1 MSGPSPPGAGPS
13 PVGPSPV
20 GPSQAG
26 PSPNAPPKKA
36 KSAAAL
42 YEFKALSATRRVW
55 FGAAVGGVSGVSY
68 GLRECRPPRAFCT
81 PPTTT
86 LERAAPHSRCLPL
99 ARVLFLAA
107 RPPARP
113 PAAAVDSYREVD
125 SRKWKLAD
133 AKSVDFAAKNTLKM
147 SVWFAGYFGLFQVLK
162 YGAMVAR
169 CAEAPAAAA
178 AAAAAG
184 CWLLLSRPL
193 C

>member
-1 MSGPSPPGAGPS
+1 LPP
-13 PVGPSPV
+13 
-20 GPSQAG
+20 
-26 PSPNAPPKKA
+26 
-36 KSAAAL
+36 
-42 YEFKALSATRRVW
+42 
-55 FGAAVGGVSGVSY
+55 
-68 GLRECRPPRAFCT
+68 
-81 PPTTT
+81 
-86 LERAAPHSRCLPL
+86 
-99 ARVLFLAA
+99 A

-178 AAAAAG
+178 AAAG
-184 CWLLLSRPL
+184 CWLLLSRLL